1 MNVFPCSPGQERLW
15 FLDRLDPGSPVY
27 HVPTVLRLSGPL
39 DAEALRRAFATIS
52 ARHAAL
58 RTVFRESAGVPE
70 QVVTENGFA
79 FAVRETGDDAAARA
93 AASAEIRTPFDL
105 TAGPLARVLLLRQA
119 EDQHVLVVT
128 LHHAIAD
135 GWSVSLL
142 LDELAESYRAE
153 LSGTGADLPP
163 LPMQYADFVRWQR
176 EYLDGPEGVELLRE
190 WADRLRG
197 APELIT
203 LPTDR
208 PRPAAATYEGGI
220 HEFRFPPA
228 LTEAVRALADASGA
242 TVFMTVLAAYHAL
255 LARYS
260 GQDDVVVG
268 TVVGQRSQVDA
279 EHLIGFFVNTVPVRI
294 STADDPAFEDLL
306 LDVCDALVDALGG
319 AEIPFERVVE
329 AVRPERSLG
338 HSPIYQVGFNGHGD
352 GALPQLAGLTVT
364 DFAGPHTGT
373 TKLDLMLGVRDEG
386 DCLHGYLEYR
396 TDLFDETTIVRFAEH
411 LCTFLTA
418 VTADPAQHVGAVSL
432 LDAAQRRAAI
442 AVDSETSLPAA
453 ATALDLIAPHVRE
466 RGSATAIAG
475 SLTYRELDVRAN
487 RLAHALRRRG
497 VGPDVPVGLC
507 VRRSAEMVVA
517 LLAVWKAGGAY
528 VPLDPEW
535 PLERHAY
542 VVEEAD
548 IRIAVVDRENAG
560 RLPRFE
566 SVLDVDLDYAEPDTA
581 PEVEHDP
588 ADLAYLIYTSGSTG
602 RPKGVA
608 VPHRGVVNLLTGF
621 ADRLGVTEN
630 DIWASV
636 TTLAFDMSVR
646 ELLIPLIRGGTVAV
660 ISTEDSAEP
669 VALSRR
675 LAACGATILQ
685 ATPTRWRMLLA
696 SGGVPANVRERLCGG
711 EALDRE
717 LVDALSDGRVWN
729 LYGPTEVTMI
739 VSAGSVNTVGPGGPV
754 VPLGPALPNTRLH
767 VLDAGLNP
775 VPPGVAGEIHVG
787 GAGISRGYRSRPGL
801 TAERFVPDPFAG
813 DGSRLYATG
822 DLARRRADGTL
833 EFLGRTDHQVKI
845 RGLRIE
851 LGEIEARLRAD
862 PQVSDA
868 VVLARSAGP
877 DDVRLVAYVVSE
889 DAEWAPLRERLSG
902 QLPAY
907 LVPQTAVFLPALP
920 LTKNGKTDRSALP
933 EPVWESRETERVA
946 PRDAVERELAG
957 LWREVLGVGEI
968 GVHDDFFHLGGHSL
982 LAARLLAKVREH
994 FQSSVGLRTLFAART
1009 IAAFAAAL
1017 RTAES
1022 APGAT
1027 DEIALL
1033 RERIAALPD
1042 DEVLALLQADS
1053 PPGAHR

>member
-39 DAEALRRAFATIS
+39 DVDALRRAFATIS

-58 RTVFRESAGVPE
+58 RTIFRERDGVPE
-70 QVVTENGFA
+70 QVVTKNGFA
-79 FAVRETGDDAAARA
+79 FSVRAVSDSIEQTAA
-93 AASAEIRTPFDL
+93 AEIRTPFDL

-119 EDQHVLVVT
+119 EDQHVLVLT

-153 LSGTGADLPP
+153 LSGTEPDLPP
-163 LPMQYADFVRWQR
+163 LPMQYTDFVRWQR
-176 EYLDGPEGVELLRE
+176 EHLDGPEGVELLQE
-190 WADRLRG
+190 WSDRLRG

-208 PRPAAATYEGGI
+208 PRPATASYEGGI
-220 HEFRFPPA
+220 HEFRFPPE

-268 TVVGQRSQVDA
+268 TVVGQRSQV
-279 EHLIGFFVNTVPVRI
+279 ETERLIGFFVNTVPVRI
-294 STADDPAFEDLL
+294 STADDPTFAELL
-306 LDVCDALVDALGG
+306 LDVCDTLVDALGG

-352 GALPQLAGLTVT
+352 GSLPQLSGLTVT

-373 TKLDLMLGVRDEG
+373 AKLDLMLGVRDEG

-396 TDLFDETTIVRFAEH
+396 TDLFDEASIVRFAEH
-411 LCTFLTA
+411 LCTFLTS
-418 VTADPAQHVGAVSL
+418 VTADPEQQIGAVSL
-432 LDAAQRRAAI
+432 LDSAQRRAAL
-442 AVDSETSLPAA
+442 DSGLTRPLPAT
-453 ATALDLIAPHVRE
+453 TALDLIAPHVRD
-466 RGSATAIAG
+466 RGSAPAIAG
-475 SLTYRELDVRAN
+475 SLTYRELDARAN

-517 LLAVWKAGGAY
+517 LLAIWKAGGAY

-542 VVEEAD
+542 VIAEAG
-548 IRIAVVDRENAG
+548 IRIAVVDRETAG

-566 SVLDVDLDYAEPDTA
+566 TSLDVDLDYAEPDTA
-581 PEVEHDP
+581 PDVVSDP

-608 VPHRGVVNLLTGF
+608 VPHRGVVNLLTAF

-630 DIWASV
+630 DVWASV

-660 ISTEDSAEP
+660 LSTEDSAEP
-669 VALSRR
+669 VVLARR
-675 LAACGATILQ
+675 LAECGATILQ

-739 VSAGSVNTVGPGGPV
+739 VSAGTVRSDAPV
-754 VPLGPALPNTRLH
+754 VPLGQPLPNTRLH

-775 VPPGVAGEIHVG
+775 VPPGVAGEIFVG
-787 GAGISRGYRSRPGL
+787 GAGISRGYHRRPGL
-801 TAERFVPDPFAG
+801 TAERFLPDPFAA

-877 DDVRLVAYVVSE
+877 DDVRLVAYAVAE
-889 DAEWAPLRERLSG
+889 ETEWAPLRDRLSA

-933 EPVWESRETERVA
+933 EPVWESREIDRVA

-957 LWREVLGVGEI
+957 LWREVLAVEDL

-994 FQSSVGLRTLFAART
+994 FQSDVGLRTLFAART

-1017 RTAES
+1017 RAAES
-1022 APGAT
+1022 SPGAT
-1027 DEIALL
+1027 DEIADL

-1042 DEVLALLQADS
+1042 DEVLALLHADS

>member
-27 HVPTVLRLSGPL
+27 HVPTALRLSGPL
-39 DAEALRRAFATIS
+39 DVEALRRAFARIS

-58 RTVFRESAGVPE
+58 RTVFRERDGVPA
-70 QVVTENGFA
+70 QVVTENGFS
-79 FAVRETGDDAAARA
+79 FTVRAVSDDSAAQA

-153 LSGTGADLPP
+153 LSGAEPALPP

-176 EYLDGPEGVELLRE
+176 DHLDGPEGVELLGE
-190 WADRLRG
+190 WAERLRG

-208 PRPAAATYEGGI
+208 PRPATASYAGGI
-220 HEFRFPPA
+220 HEFPFPA
-228 LTEAVRALADASGA
+228 ELTEAVRKLAIASGA

-255 LARYS
+255 LAWYS

-268 TVVGQRSQVDA
+268 TVVGQRSQVDT

-294 STADDPAFEDLL
+294 STADEPTFSDLL

-338 HSPIYQVGFNGHGD
+338 HSPIYQVGFNGHGN
-352 GALPQLAGLTVT
+352 GALPQLSGLTVT
-364 DFAGPHTGT
+364 DFAGPHTAT
-373 TKLDLMLGVRDEG
+373 AKLDLMLGVRDEG

-396 TDLFDETTIVRFAEH
+396 TDLFDKATVVRFAEH
-411 LCTFLTA
+411 LCAFLTS
-418 VTADPAQHVGAVSL
+418 VTADPAQRIGAVPL
-432 LDAAQRRAAI
+432 VEAAQRWEPLDTA
-442 AVDSETSLPAA
+442 LPAA
-453 ATALDLIAPHVRE
+453 ATALDLIAPHVRD

-475 SLTYRELDVRAN
+475 SLTYRELDTRAN

-497 VGPDVPVGLC
+497 VGPDIPVALC

-517 LLAVWKAGGAY
+517 LLAIWKAGGAY

-542 VVEEAD
+542 VIDEAAV
-548 IRIAVVDRENAG
+548 RIAVVDRENAG

-566 SVLDVDLDYAEPDTA
+566 TVLDVDLDYAEPDTTPDGA
-581 PEVEHDP
+581 PDP

-621 ADRLGVTEN
+621 ADRLGVTET
-630 DIWASV
+630 DVWASV

-646 ELLIPLIRGGTVAV
+646 ELLIPLIRGGSVAV

-675 LAACGATILQ
+675 LADCGATILQ

-739 VSAGSVNTVGPGGPV
+739 VSAGAVGPGGPV
-754 VPLGPALPNTRLH
+754 VPLGPSLPNTRLH

-775 VPPGVAGEIHVG
+775 VPPGVAGEIYVG

-801 TAERFVPDPFAG
+801 TAERFVPDPFAA

-822 DLARRRADGTL
+822 DLARRRGDGTL

-862 PQVSDA
+862 PRVSDA
-868 VVLARSAGP
+868 VVLARPAGP
-877 DDVRLVAYVVSE
+877 DDVRLVAYVVAEDPE
-889 DAEWAPLRERLSG
+889 DAEWASLRERLSG

-920 LTKNGKTDRSALP
+920 LTKNGKTDRTALP
-933 EPVWESRETERVA
+933 EPVWESRETDRVA
-946 PRDAVERELAG
+946 PRDAVERGLAG
-957 LWREVLGVGEI
+957 LWREVLAVEEI
-968 GVHDDFFHLGGHSL
+968 GVHDDFFRLGGHSL

-994 FQSSVGLRTLFAART
+994 FQSEVGLRTLFAART

-1017 RTAES
+1017 RAAE
-1022 APGAT
+1022 AEPGVT

>member
-39 DAEALRRAFATIS
+39 DVEALRRAFARIS

-58 RTVFRESAGVPE
+58 RTVFRERDGVPE
-70 QVVTENGFA
+70 QVVTDTGFSITL
-79 FAVRETGDDAAARA
+79 RETWDEAAAET
-93 AASAEIRTPFDL
+93 EIRTPFDL

-119 EDQHVLVVT
+119 EDQHVLVLT

-153 LSGTGADLPP
+153 LSGTEANLPP
-163 LPMQYADFVRWQR
+163 LPMQYADFVQWQR
-176 EYLDGPEGVELLRE
+176 EYLAGPEGVELLQE

-208 PRPAAATYEGGI
+208 PRPATAAYTGGI
-220 HEFRFPPA
+220 HEFRFPRA
-228 LTEAVRALADASGA
+228 LTEAVRTLANASGA

-268 TVVGQRSQVDA
+268 TVVGQRSQVDT
-279 EHLIGFFVNTVPVRI
+279 ERLIGFFVNTVPVRI
-294 STADDPAFEDLL
+294 STADDPTFDELL
-306 LDVCDALVDALGG
+306 IDVCDGLVDALGG

-352 GALPQLAGLTVT
+352 GALPQLTGLTVT

-373 TKLDLMLGVRDEG
+373 AKLDLMLGVRDEG
-386 DCLHGYLEYR
+386 DTLDGYLEYR
-396 TDLFDETTIVRFAEH
+396 TDLFDEATVARFAEH
-411 LCTFLTA
+411 LCTFLTS
-418 VTADPAQHVGAVSL
+418 VTADPAQRIGAVAL
-432 LDAAQRRAAI
+432 MDGRVALDSKPA
-442 AVDSETSLPAA
+442 LPTA

-475 SLTYRELDVRAN
+475 SLSYRELDTRAN

-548 IRIAVVDRENAG
+548 VRIAVVDRENAG

-566 SVLDVDLDYAEPDTA
+566 TVLDVDLDYAEPDTA
-581 PEVEHDP
+581 PEVAHDP
-588 ADLAYLIYTSGSTG
+588 AHLAYLIYTSGSTG

-621 ADRLGVTEN
+621 ADRLGVTET
-630 DIWASV
+630 DVWASV

-646 ELLIPLIRGGTVAV
+646 ELLIPLIRGAAVAV
-660 ISTEDSAEP
+660 ISTEDAAEP

-675 LAACGATILQ
+675 LAGCGATILQ

-717 LVDALSDGRVWN
+717 LVAALSSDGARVWN

-739 VSAGSVNTVGPGGPV
+739 VSAGTVTDGGPV

-801 TAERFVPDPFAG
+801 TAERFVPDPFAA

-822 DLARRRADGTL
+822 DLARPRADGTL

-862 PQVSDA
+862 PRVSDA
-868 VVLARSAGP
+868 VVLARPAGP
-877 DDVRLVAYVVSE
+877 DDVRLVAYVVAA
-889 DAEWAPLRERLSG
+889 DTEWPPLRDRLAS

-907 LVPQTAVFLPALP
+907 LVPQTAVFLSALP
-920 LTKNGKTDRSALP
+920 LTKNGKTDRTALP
-933 EPVWESRETERVA
+933 EPVWESRETDRVA

-957 LWREVLGVGEI
+957 LWREVLAVGEI
-968 GVHDDFFHLGGHSL
+968 GVYDDFFHLGGHSL

-1017 RTAES
+1017 REAE
-1022 APGAT
+1022 AEPGAT
-1027 DEIALL
+1027 DEVALL

-1042 DEVLALLQADS
+1042 DEVLALLRADS

>member
-39 DAEALRRAFATIS
+39 DVEALRRAFARIS
-52 ARHAAL
+52 ARHDAL
-58 RTVFRESAGVPE
+58 RTVFRERDGVPE
-70 QVVTENGFA
+70 QVVTENDFS
-79 FAVRETGDDAAARA
+79 FTVRESQDEAAAE
-93 AASAEIRTPFDL
+93 AEIRTPFDL

-119 EDQHVLVVT
+119 EDQHVLVLT

-153 LSGTGADLPP
+153 LSGTEPDLPP
-163 LPMQYADFVRWQR
+163 LPMQYADFVQWQR
-176 EYLDGPEGVELLRE
+176 EYLGGPEGVDLLQE

-208 PRPAAATYEGGI
+208 PRPATATYAGGI

-228 LTEAVRALADASGA
+228 LTEAVRALANASGA

-255 LARYS
+255 LARHS

-268 TVVGQRSQVDA
+268 TVVGQRSQVDT

-294 STADDPAFEDLL
+294 STADDPTFDELL
-306 LDVCDALVDALGG
+306 LDVCDSLVDALGG

-352 GALPQLAGLTVT
+352 GGLPQLAGLTVT
-364 DFAGPHTGT
+364 DVAGPHTGT
-373 TKLDLMLGVRDEG
+373 AKLDLMLGVRDEG
-386 DCLHGYLEYR
+386 DTLHGYLEYR
-396 TDLFDETTIVRFAEH
+396 TDLFDEATVVRFAEH
-411 LCTFLTA
+411 LCTFLTS
-418 VTADPAQHVGAVSL
+418 VTADPAQRIGAVAL
-432 LDAAQRRAAI
+432 LESRPVLASVPA
-442 AVDSETSLPAA
+442 LPAA

-475 SLTYRELDVRAN
+475 SLSYRELDTRAN

-542 VVEEAD
+542 VVEEAGV
-548 IRIAVVDRENAG
+548 RIAVVDRENAG
-560 RLPRFE
+560 RLPRFDT
-566 SVLDVDLDYAEPDTA
+566 VLDVDLDYAEPDTA
-581 PEVEHDP
+581 PEVAHDP

-621 ADRLGVTEN
+621 ADRLGVTRT
-630 DIWASV
+630 DVWASV

-646 ELLIPLIRGGTVAV
+646 ELLIPLIRGAAVAV

-669 VALSRR
+669 VALARR
-675 LAACGATILQ
+675 LADCGATILQ

-717 LVDALSDGRVWN
+717 LVGALSSGGARVWN

-739 VSAGSVNTVGPGGPV
+739 VSAGTVTADGPV
-754 VPLGPALPNTRLH
+754 VPLGPPLPNTRLH

-775 VPPGVAGEIHVG
+775 VPSGVAGEIYVG
-787 GAGISRGYRSRPGL
+787 GAGVSRGYRSRPGL
-801 TAERFVPDPFAG
+801 TAERFVPDPFAAG
-813 DGSRLYATG
+813 GSRLYATG
-822 DLARRRADGTL
+822 DLARQRADGTL

-868 VVLARSAGP
+868 VVLARRAGP
-877 DDVRLVAYVVSE
+877 DDVRLVAYVVS
-889 DAEWAPLRERLSG
+889 DDNEWPPLRERLSG

-920 LTKNGKTDRSALP
+920 LTKNGKTDRTALP
-933 EPVWESRETERVA
+933 EPVWESRKADRVA

-957 LWREVLGVGEI
+957 LWREVLAVEEI
-968 GVHDDFFHLGGHSL
+968 GVYDDFFHLGGHSL

-1009 IAAFAAAL
+1009 IAAFATAL
-1017 RTAES
+1017 RAAE
-1022 APGAT
+1022 AEPGAT
-1027 DEIALL
+1027 DEVALL

-1042 DEVLALLQADS
+1042 AEVLALLRADS

>member
-39 DAEALRRAFATIS
+39 DVEALRRAFAAIA

-58 RTVFRESAGVPE
+58 RTVFRESDGVPE
-70 QVVTENGFA
+70 QVVTENGFS
-79 FAVRETGDDAAARA
+79 FAVRSAGEDSVAQEAA
-93 AASAEIRTPFDL
+93 AEIRAPFDL
-105 TAGPLARVLLLRQA
+105 TAGPLARVLLLRRA

-135 GWSVSLL
+135 GWSVALL

-153 LSGTGADLPP
+153 LSGAEPDLPP
-163 LPMQYADFVRWQR
+163 LPMQYPDFVRWQR
-176 EYLDGPEGVELLRE
+176 EHLDGPEGAELLQE

-208 PRPAAATYEGGI
+208 PRPATATSEGTV

-228 LTEAVRALADASGA
+228 LTEAVRALAETSGA

-268 TVVGQRSQVDA
+268 TVVGQRSQVDT
-279 EHLIGFFVNTVPVRI
+279 ERLIGFFVNTVPVRI
-294 STADDPAFEDLL
+294 STAGDPSFAELL

-352 GALPQLAGLTVT
+352 GALPQLTGLAVT

-373 TKLDLMLGVRDEG
+373 AKLDLMLGVRDEG
-386 DCLHGYLEYR
+386 DCLHGYVEYR
-396 TDLFDETTIVRFAEH
+396 TDLFDEATIVRFAEH
-411 LCTFLTA
+411 LCTFLTS
-418 VTADPAQHVGAVSL
+418 VTADPAQQIGAVSL
-432 LDAAQRRAAI
+432 LDSTQRRTALDNGI
-442 AVDSETSLPAA
+442 TRPLPAA
-453 ATALDLIAPHVRE
+453 ATALELIAPHVRD

-475 SLTYRELDVRAN
+475 SLTYRELDARAN

-542 VVEEAD
+542 VVEEAGV
-548 IRIAVVDRENAG
+548 RIAVVDRENAG

-566 SVLDVDLDYAEPDTA
+566 TVLDVDLDYAEPDTA
-581 PEVEHDP
+581 PDVAHDP

-630 DIWASV
+630 DVWASV

-660 ISTEDSAEP
+660 ISAEDCAEP
-669 VALSRR
+669 VALARR
-675 LAACGATILQ
+675 LADCGATILQ

-717 LVDALSDGRVWN
+717 LVDALSGGRVWN

-739 VSAGSVNTVGPGGPV
+739 VSAGAVSSREPV
-754 VPLGPALPNTRLH
+754 VPLGPPLPNTRLH

-775 VPPGVAGEIHVG
+775 VPPGVAGEIFVG
-787 GAGISRGYRSRPGL
+787 GAGISRGYRGRPGL
-801 TAERFVPDPFAG
+801 TAERFVPDPFAAG
-813 DGSRLYATG
+813 GSRLYATG
-822 DLARRRADGTL
+822 DLARRRADGSL
-833 EFLGRTDHQVKI
+833 EFLGRSDHQVKI

-851 LGEIEARLRAD
+851 PGEIEARMRAD

-889 DAEWAPLRERLSG
+889 NTEWAPLRDRLSG

-920 LTKNGKTDRSALP
+920 LTKNGKTDRTALP
-933 EPVWESRETERVA
+933 EPVWESRETGRVA

-957 LWREVLGVGEI
+957 LWREVLAVEDL

-994 FQSSVGLRTLFAART
+994 FQSGVGLRTLFAART

-1017 RTAES
+1017 RAAES
-1022 APGAT
+1022 GPGVT

-1042 DEVLALLQADS
+1042 DEVLALLQTDS

>member
-39 DAEALRRAFATIS
+39 DVEALRRAFATIS
-52 ARHAAL
+52 ERHAAL
-58 RTVFRESAGVPE
+58 RTVFRENDGVPE
-70 QVVTENGFA
+70 QVVTENGFS
-79 FAVRETGDDAAARA
+79 FEVRAVSEDSLEK

-119 EDQHVLVVT
+119 EDQHVLVIT

-153 LSGTGADLPP
+153 LTGAEPNLPP

-176 EYLDGPEGVELLRE
+176 EHLDGPEGVEVLQE

-208 PRPAAATYEGGI
+208 PRPATATYAGGI
-220 HEFRFPPA
+220 HEFQFPPA
-228 LTEAVRALADASGA
+228 LTEAVRALADTAGA

-268 TVVGQRSQVDA
+268 TVVGQRSQVDT
-279 EHLIGFFVNTVPVRI
+279 ERLIGFFVNTVPVRI
-294 STADDPAFEDLL
+294 STADDPTFAELL
-306 LDVCDALVDALGG
+306 LDVCDTLVDALGG

-352 GALPQLAGLTVT
+352 GALPQLTGLTVT

-373 TKLDLMLGVRDEG
+373 AKLDLMLGVRDEG
-386 DCLHGYLEYR
+386 HCLHGYLEYR
-396 TDLFDETTIVRFAEH
+396 TDLFDKAAIARFAEH
-411 LCTFLTA
+411 LCTFLTS
-418 VTADPAQHVGAVSL
+418 VTADPAQPIGAVSL
-432 LDAAQRRAAI
+432 VDNAQRRAAL
-442 AVDSETSLPAA
+442 DSGITRPLPA
-453 ATALDLIAPHVRE
+453 ATALDLIAPHVRD
-466 RGSATAIAG
+466 RGSAVAIAG

-535 PLERHAY
+535 PLERHAH
-542 VVEEAD
+542 VVEEAAV
-548 IRIAVVDRENAG
+548 RIAVVDREDAG

-566 SVLDVDLDYAEPDTA
+566 TVLDVDLDYAEPDTA
-581 PEVEHDP
+581 PDVAHDP

-621 ADRLGVTEN
+621 ADRLSVTE
-630 DIWASV
+630 DDVWASV

-660 ISTEDSAEP
+660 VSTEDSAEP
-669 VALSRR
+669 VALARR
-675 LAACGATILQ
+675 LADCGATILQ

-739 VSAGSVNTVGPGGPV
+739 VAAGAVTAASPV
-754 VPLGPALPNTRLH
+754 VPLGPPLPNTRLH
-767 VLDAGLNP
+767 VLDGGLNP
-775 VPPGVAGEIHVG
+775 VPPGVAGEIFVG

-801 TAERFVPDPFAG
+801 TAERFVPDPFAA

-868 VVLARSAGP
+868 VVLARPAGP

-920 LTKNGKTDRSALP
+920 LTKNGKTDRTALP
-933 EPVWESRETERVA
+933 EPVWESRETDRVA
-946 PRDAVERELAG
+946 PRDAVERELAR
-957 LWREVLGVGEI
+957 LWREVLAVEDL

-994 FQSSVGLRTLFAART
+994 F
-1009 IAAFAAAL
+1009 
-1017 RTAES
+1017 
-1022 APGAT
+1022 
-1027 DEIALL
+1027 
-1033 RERIAALPD
+1033 
-1042 DEVLALLQADS
+1042 
-1053 PPGAHR
+1053 

>member
-39 DAEALRRAFATIS
+39 DVEALRRAFATIS
-52 ARHAAL
+52 TRHAAL
-58 RTVFRESAGVPE
+58 RTVFRERDGVPE
-70 QVVTENGFA
+70 QVVTENGFS
-79 FAVRETGDDAAARA
+79 FTVRSAGEDSVAPEAA
-93 AASAEIRTPFDL
+93 AEIRVPFDL
-105 TAGPLARVLLLRQA
+105 TAGPLARVLLLRTA

-153 LSGTGADLPP
+153 LAGSEPDLPP

-176 EYLDGPEGVELLRE
+176 EHLDGPEGVELLRE

-208 PRPAAATYEGGI
+208 PRPATAAYGGGI

-228 LTEAVRALADASGA
+228 LTEAVRTLADTSGA

-268 TVVGQRSQVDA
+268 TVVGQRSQVDT
-279 EHLIGFFVNTVPVRI
+279 ERLIGFFVNTVPVRI
-294 STADDPAFEDLL
+294 STADDPTFAELL

-373 TKLDLMLGVRDEG
+373 AKLDLMLGVRDEG

-396 TDLFDETTIVRFAEH
+396 TDLFDEATIVRFAEH
-411 LCTFLTA
+411 LCTFLSS
-418 VTADPAQHVGAVSL
+418 VTVDPAQQIGAVSL
-432 LDAAQRRAAI
+432 LDSAQRRAAL
-442 AVDSETSLPAA
+442 DSGLTRPLPAA
-453 ATALDLIAPHVRE
+453 ATALDLIAPHVRD
-466 RGSATAIAG
+466 RGSAPAIAG
-475 SLTYRELDVRAN
+475 SLTYRELDARAN

-548 IRIAVVDRENAG
+548 VRIAVVDRENAG

-566 SVLDVDLDYAEPDTA
+566 TVLDVDLDYPEPDTA
-581 PEVEHDP
+581 PEVAHDP
-588 ADLAYLIYTSGSTG
+588 ADLAYLVYTSGSTG

-608 VPHRGVVNLLTGF
+608 VPHRGVVNLLTGL
-621 ADRLGVTEN
+621 ADRLGVTE
-630 DIWASV
+630 DDVWASV

-669 VALSRR
+669 VVLARR
-675 LAACGATILQ
+675 LADCGATILQ

-717 LVDALSDGRVWN
+717 LVEALSDGRVWN

-739 VSAGSVNTVGPGGPV
+739 VAAGTVSTAAPV
-754 VPLGPALPNTRLH
+754 VPLGPPLPNTRLH

-775 VPPGVAGEIHVG
+775 VPPGVAGEIFVG

-801 TAERFVPDPFAG
+801 TAERFVPDPFAA

-868 VVLARSAGP
+868 VVLARPAGP

-889 DAEWAPLRERLSG
+889 DTEWAPLRDRLSG

-920 LTKNGKTDRSALP
+920 LTKNGKTDRTALP
-933 EPVWESRETERVA
+933 EPVWESREADRVA
-946 PRDAVERELAG
+946 PRDAVERELAK
-957 LWREVLGVGEI
+957 LWREVLAVEDV
-968 GVHDDFFHLGGHSL
+968 GVHDDFFRLGGHSL

-994 FQSSVGLRTLFAART
+994 FRSGVGLRTLFAART

-1017 RTAES
+1017 RAAES
-1022 APGAT
+1022 APGAA

-1042 DEVLALLQADS
+1042 DEVLALLHADS